1 MTGIDRYG
9 FEMSVVTESGPRPA
23 RLAFPETVA
32 TPEEAR
38 KTLVAMVGE
47 ARSALG

>member
-9 FEMSVVTESGPRPA
+9 FEMSVVTERGPRPA
-23 RLAFPETVA
+23 RLAFPETVE

-38 KTLVAMVGE
+38 KALVAMVGE